1 MSDNKII
8 MKGKKITDFEQ
19 ALSKSRKTRN
29 PIAGSS
35 DSNPL
40 PPQYEYYSVFA
51 TENLLCFLRHS
62 QFIQAV
68 QT

>member
-8 MKGKKITDFEQ
+8 MKGKKITDFEH

-29 PIAGSS
+29 PTAGSS

-40 PPQYEYYSVFA
+40 TPQYKYYSLFA
-51 TENLLCFLRHS
+51 TENLLCFLRDS